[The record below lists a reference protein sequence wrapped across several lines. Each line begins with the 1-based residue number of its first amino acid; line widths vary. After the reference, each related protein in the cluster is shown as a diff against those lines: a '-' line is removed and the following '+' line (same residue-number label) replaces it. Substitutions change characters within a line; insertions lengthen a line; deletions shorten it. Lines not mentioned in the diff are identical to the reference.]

1 MEQQFKDILNSNKD
15 AVYRICRAY
24 AADEEQVKDIFQEV
38 MLNIWRA
45 LPGFRQQSAVNT
57 WVYRIALNVCMRAK
71 YNTDKQKITVRLDS
85 IEWNEAAIA
94 DNNAIPEYKELYACI
109 ATLNETDKSL
119 MLLFLEDLSYK
130 DIAAVTGLTENHIA
144 VKIKRIKSK
153 LFTCLKEKG
162 YDG

>member
-1 MEQQFKDILNSNKD
+1 MEQHFKDILNNNKD

-38 MLNIWRA
+38 MLNVWRA
-45 LPGFRQQSAVNT
+45 LPGFKQQSAVNT

-71 YNTDKQKITVRLDS
+71 YNTDKHKVTVRLDS
-85 IEWNEAAIA
+85 IQWSSAAIA
-94 DNNAIPEYKELYACI
+94 DNSSSPEYKELYACI

-119 MLLFLEDLSYK
+119 ILLFLEDLSYK
-130 DIAAVTGLTENHIA
+130 EISSVTGLTENHVA

-153 LFTCLKEKG
+153 LFTCLKQNG